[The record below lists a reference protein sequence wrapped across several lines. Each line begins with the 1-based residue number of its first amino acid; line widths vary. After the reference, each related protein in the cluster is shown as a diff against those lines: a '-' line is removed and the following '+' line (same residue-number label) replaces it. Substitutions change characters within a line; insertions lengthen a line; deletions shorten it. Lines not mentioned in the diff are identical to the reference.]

1 MILNICDYIKMFIDS
16 LSISQFK
23 YKYINI
29 KFKENNDF
37 QLDKSFSSIYLVAI
51 KTMENSN

>member
-16 LSISQFK
+16 LSISQYK

>member
-1 MILNICDYIKMFIDS
+1 MILNICVYIKMFIDS
-16 LSISQFK
+16 LSISQDK
-23 YKYINI
+23 YKYINT

-51 KTMENSN
+51 KTMKNSN